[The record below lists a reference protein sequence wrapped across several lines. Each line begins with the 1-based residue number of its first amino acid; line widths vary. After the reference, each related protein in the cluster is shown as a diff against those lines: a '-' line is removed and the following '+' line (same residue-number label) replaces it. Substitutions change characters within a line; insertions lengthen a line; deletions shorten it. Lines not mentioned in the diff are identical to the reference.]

1 MSEKDIPMTELEW
14 DKFYE
19 SQGLQYFQLES
30 EILKAHGDD
39 QKKLLYEILTSTTQL
54 IQVIGVVAGFGF
66 TALGFVENRTFFI
79 LGESSLFV
87 AILVGLFWTQKIY
100 RSNITASDKEVIRVK
115 SVFSDRYLVFKKIYD
130 MALSD
135 TEKGVSIKIPELSIR
150 ELLKKNNALMK
161 SFAVQEVKGD
171 DWDPLVILMILFVL
185 GGGSL
190 LLSFIRFCIF

>member
-1 MSEKDIPMTELEW
+1 MSEEIEMSSEDW

-19 SQGLQYFQLES
+19 SQGSQYFRLES

-66 TALGFVENRTFFI
+66 TALGFVENRSFFL
-79 LGESSLFV
+79 LGEFFLFV

-100 RSNITASDKEVIRVK
+100 RSNITASDKEVTRVK
-115 SVFSDRYLVFKKIYD
+115 SVFADRFVVLKKIYD
-130 MALSD
+130 KALSD
-135 TEKGVSIKIPELSIR
+135 IEKGAGIKVSALSMR
-150 ELLKKNNALMK
+150 ELLKKNNALME
-161 SFAVQEVKGD
+161 SFTVQEVKQK
-171 DWDPLVILMILFVL
+171 DWDPLATLMILFVL

-190 LLSFIRFCIF
+190 LLSFINFCIW

>member
-1 MSEKDIPMTELEW
+1 MSEEIEMSSEDW

-19 SQGLQYFQLES
+19 SQGSKYFQLES

-66 TALGFVENRTFFI
+66 TALGFVENRSFFI
-79 LGESSLFV
+79 LGELFLFI

-100 RSNITASDKEVIRVK
+100 RSNITASDKEVVRVK
-115 SVFSDRYLVFKKIYD
+115 SIFADRYVILKKIYD
-130 MALSD
+130 KALSD
-135 TEKGVSIKIPELSIR
+135 IENGASIKISALSMR
-150 ELLKKNNALMK
+150 ELLKKNNGIME
-161 SFAVQEVKGD
+161 SFAVQEVRQK
-171 DWDPLVILMILFVL
+171 DWDPLATLMILFVF

-190 LLSFIRFCIF
+190 LLSFIHFCIW